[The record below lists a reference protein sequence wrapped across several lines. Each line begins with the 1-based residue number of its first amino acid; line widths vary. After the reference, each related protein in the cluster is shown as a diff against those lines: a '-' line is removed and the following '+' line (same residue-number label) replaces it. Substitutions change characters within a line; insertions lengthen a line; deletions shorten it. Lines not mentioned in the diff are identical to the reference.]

1 MVQTAALSLWSHYLV
16 HGWEETFR
24 LLKQKLDVEGETSA
38 YTVLGLEPGAPPI
51 RQVDGDD
58 PFSWSID
65 PSANHSEAS
74 QLSVER
80 KPPAHAS
87 RLTRSAAVGAQGR
100 TRPR

>member
-1 MVQTAALSLWSHYLV
+1 MLQTAALSLWSHYLA

-51 RQVDGDD
+51 RQADSDD

-65 PSANHSEAS
+65 NSCYSETS
-74 QLSVER
+74 EPCLLRESRLR
-80 KPPAHAS
+80 KPLA
-87 RLTRSAAVGAQGR
+87 
-100 TRPR
+100 